1 MALTH
6 LVDTSVLT
14 RVNKPEVRAVL
25 EPLLL
30 HHSVARVGISDL
42 EIGFSAHDDEQWLSL
57 QNALQVFPLVELSEE
72 HISRARSVQRL
83 LAERGL
89 QGRKIS
95 DLLVAAAA
103 EQRGLTLLH
112 YDSDVDVIA
121 HVTAQQSQW
130 VTPLGS
136 ID

>member
-83 LAERGL
+83 LAEQGL